1 MFPIADLHIFI
12 TEIEDDRIR
21 KNIKNWRWITNIDIN
36 KKKVISEMKEL
47 HFYEKISNLQ
57 FVNDDL
63 DIDRIDDLQEMFK
76 NCEAEDNLLIQLDLF
91 VYNYDEDLDEA
102 EQDEPY
108 INEGRTFCFHRDK
121 EEFIE
126 ELYSFAKYMNVNDRV
141 DINIERW
148 FPHPTEKNIFIG
160 NETLDTC
167 YICV

>member
-36 KKKVISEMKEL
+36 KKKVISEMKDL

-63 DIDRIDDLQEMFK
+63 DIDRIHDLQEMFK
-76 NCEAEDNLLIQLDLF
+76 NCEPEDNLLIELELF
-91 VYNYDEDLDEA
+91 SYDEVLELDYP
-102 EQDEPY
+102 DEPY
-108 INEGRTFCFHRDK
+108 IIEGTFCFHRDK

-126 ELYSFAKYMNVNDRV
+126 ELYSFAKYMNLNDYL
-141 DINIERW
+141 DIHIERW
-148 FPHPTEKNIFIG
+148 LPHPTEKNTFIG
-160 NETLDTC
+160 CKKLHTC
-167 YICV
+167 CICA